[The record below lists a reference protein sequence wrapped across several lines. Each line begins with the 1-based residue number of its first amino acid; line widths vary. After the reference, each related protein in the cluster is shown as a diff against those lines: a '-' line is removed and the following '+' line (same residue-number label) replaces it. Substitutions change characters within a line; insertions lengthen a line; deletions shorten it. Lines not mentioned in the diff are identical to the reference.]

1 MPVLDTA
8 TDVVNR
14 VKFNSSNN
22 NNKSYRIVF
31 GNCRKNVDP
40 IFLGVGIITS

>member
-22 NNKSYRIVF
+22 NNKSYRMYLVIVA
-31 GNCRKNVDP
+31 KNVDP